1 MEQFTINT
9 SQNISI
15 EQPLASIGE
24 RIIANLIDYAIMGAY
39 YFVTMVI
46 TGLAKNQT
54 ILLIF
59 SIPVL
64 LYHLIFEQF
73 MNGQS
78 PGKNVM
84 NIRVYNENGTSASFV
99 SIFIRWVF
107 RLVDIALLFGS
118 VATVFIVGTKK
129 NQRLGDIVGKTIL
142 LRTKQKKVRGS
153 MFLKLPQ
160 NYSMQ
165 FPEVEMLEETDIRTI
180 NEVIQFLQ
188 NTNQNQESQLFALK
202 TKDAVSKKMGIR
214 SDLKPVQFLITIMKD
229 YNYLHTQQMTD

>member
-46 TGLAKNQT
+46 TGLAKEQT
-54 ILLIF
+54 VLMIF

-64 LYHLIFEQF
+64 FYHLVFEQF

-78 PGKNVM
+78 PGKSVM
-84 NIRVYNENGTSASFV
+84 NIRVYSEEGTSASFV

-107 RLVDIALLFGS
+107 RLIDVMLLFGS
-118 VATVFIVGTKK
+118 IATLFIVGTKK

-153 MFLKLPQ
+153 MFLNLPE
-160 NYSMQ
+160 NYTMK
-165 FPEVEMLEETDIRTI
+165 FPEVEMLSEEDIRTV
-180 NEVIQFLQ
+180 NDVIQFLRK
-188 NTNQNQESQLFALK
+188 TNQNHESQLFALK
-202 TKDAVSKKMGIR
+202 TKDAIIKKMEVQT
-214 SDLKPVQFLITIMKD
+214 DLKPVEFLITVMKD
-229 YNYLHTQQMTD
+229 YNYIHSQKQE